1 MSSIGGGDDQNILVT
16 FLILGGG
23 GMILRFLEV
32 IFVFRSLVV
41 PGPAFFRPIFFKFL
55 HAQQWA
61 KIEIIGGMEVKYW
74 GDLQPC
80 IIKTFIKH
88 CLQENVY
95 KPFGW
100 YSLPVK
106 FTGIQDCNYIY
117 KYFGWIHICTIY
129 ITYSVH

>member
-1 MSSIGGGDDQNILVT
+1 MSSIGGDDQHILVT

-41 PGPAFFRPIFFKFL
+41 PGPAFFRPIFWFKFL
-55 HAQQWA
+55 HAQQWV

-88 CLQENVY
+88 CLQEN
-95 KPFGW
+95 
-100 YSLPVK
+100 
-106 FTGIQDCNYIY
+106 IY
-117 KYFGWIHICTIY
+117 KTFGLA
-129 ITYSVH
+129 